1 MPFFEYYCKSCSR
14 DFDLLRKAD
23 QRDEP
28 AKCPVCAELTST
40 RKVTAPL
47 RTMAGW
53 STFEYGVSGKFDR
66 GLGQT
71 IYSTKHRDKL
81 AEAKGVVPF
90 EALGQNFVD
99 NKWEKLAGAA
109 LTQNKID
116 RKYDALVQQYGG
128 DQSEDAHIKA
138 QLEVFK
144 DDDIINNKGDF
155 ADYMEAEKIIR
166 GSEEITHNAAEIL
179 SGKTIYTGE

>member
-1 MPFFEYYCKSCSR
+1 MPIFDYHCKSCSR
-14 DFDLLRKAD
+14 DFDLMRKAD

-28 AKCPVCAELTST
+28 AKCPVCAELTSL

-47 RTMAGW
+47 RTMQGW
-53 STFEYGVSGKFDR
+53 STFEFGVSGKYDR

-71 IYSTKHRDKL
+71 VYSTKHRDKI
-81 AEAKGVVPF
+81 ADAKGVVPF
-90 EALGQNFVD
+90 EALGNGYVD

-109 LTQNKID
+109 ATQTKID
-116 RKYDALVQQYGG
+116 KKYDALVHKYGG

-144 DDDIINNKGDF
+144 DDDIIDNKGDF
-155 ADYMEAEKIIR
+155 ADYMEAEKTIR
-166 GSEEITHNAAEIL
+166 GSEEITQTAAEIL
-179 SGKTIYTGE
+179 GGKIYTGE

>member
-1 MPFFEYYCKSCSR
+1 MPVFDYHCKSCSR

-28 AKCPVCAELTST
+28 AKCPVCAEPTT
-40 RKVTAPL
+40 IRKVTAPL
-47 RTMAGW
+47 RTIQGW
-53 STFEYGVSGKFDR
+53 ATFEYSVSGKFDR

-71 IYSTKHRDKL
+71 VYSTKHRDKV

-90 EALGQNFVD
+90 EALGQNFVEG
-99 NKWEKLAGAA
+99 KWEKLASAA
-109 LTQNKID
+109 MTQTKID
-116 RKYDALVQQYGG
+116 KKYDALVQKYGG

-144 DDDIINNKGDF
+144 DDDIIDNKGDF

-166 GSEEITHNAAEIL
+166 GSEEITNNAAEIL
-179 SGKTIYTGE
+179 SGSKIYTGE